1 MAASDY
7 RDGTARCRVV
17 VVGAGVA
24 GLAAA
29 NSLLASGQFAGH
41 DVVVFEGSDR
51 VGGRVETQPFSTE
64 LPMPVDLGAAWIH
77 GTQSNPFADLAD
89 KFGIKWKEISTRNP
103 SMHPGSCDRFQLYD
117 STSKLS
123 EKEVKETWEWQDLL
137 LDKLHALATAE
148 DSWAAGKPLSVVID
162 RLVEEDEQLHPLVA
176 SAPNGRKRLAL
187 CVHKM
192 ETYMGATADD
202 LQIDDFLEI
211 DLIG

>member
-41 DVVVFEGSDR
+41 DVVVFEG
-51 VGGRVETQPFSTE
+51 
-64 LPMPVDLGAAWIH
+64 
-77 GTQSNPFADLAD
+77 
-89 KFGIKWKEISTRNP
+89 
-103 SMHPGSCDRFQLYD
+103 
-117 STSKLS
+117 
-123 EKEVKETWEWQDLL
+123 
-137 LDKLHALATAE
+137 
-148 DSWAAGKPLSVVID
+148 D

>member
-1 MAASDY
+1 MDS
-7 RDGTARCRVV
+7 RDDARVV

-29 NSLLASGQFAGH
+29 NSLLASGQFAAH
-41 DVVVFEGSDR
+41 DVVVLEGSSR
-51 VGGRVETQPFSTE
+51 VGGRVETQPFSAE

-77 GTQSNPFADLAD
+77 GTQSNPFADLAGE
-89 KFGIKWKEISTRNP
+89 FGIEWKEISARNP

-117 STSKLS
+117 GASKLS
-123 EKEVKETWEWQDLL
+123 DKEVKEAWEWQDLL
-137 LDKLHALATAE
+137 LDKLHALATAGG
-148 DSWAAGKPLSVVID
+148 SWAAGKPLSEVID
-162 RLVEEDEQLHPLVA
+162 RLVEEDEQLHPLVSSA
-176 SAPNGRKRLAL
+176 SNGRKRLAL